1 MPHLER
7 AEPVTPSRAA
17 AIGPIE
23 RRSVA
28 GTDLTISRLVFGAMT
43 FGSQVSESD
52 AATMVDLALDAG
64 INMFDTAASYND
76 GASERILGATLA
88 RRRDDVLIA
97 TKVHPRTAGLTREA
111 IHAAIDGSLGRLQ
124 TDRVDVYYLHQP
136 DWKTPVDE
144 TLEAMNDLVR
154 AGKVRH
160 IGVSNYAAWQIAD
173 LRAKSATRGWQLPVI
188 AQQMYNLLARR
199 IEDEYALFARSANTF
214 DIAYNPLAGGLLT
227 GKHRPTATPASGTR
241 FSQEAY
247 RARYW
252 NDAQF
257 AAVDRLRA
265 AAEKDGASLLELA
278 YRWLL
283 SRPMVDAILVGA
295 SRVEHLRENL
305 AAARGDGVSAETL
318 AACDE
323 VWGTLRGVAP
333 NYNR

>member
-1 MPHLER
+1 M
-7 AEPVTPSRAA
+7 TTSRES

-23 RRSVA
+23 RRSVS

-43 FGSQVSESD
+43 FGSQVSEAD

-88 RRRDDVLIA
+88 RRRNDVLIA
-97 TKVHPRTAGLTREA
+97 TKVHPRTAGLTRDA
-111 IHAAIDGSLGRLQ
+111 IHAAIDGSLGRLG

-136 DWKTPVDE
+136 DWKTPVEE
-144 TLEAMNDLVR
+144 TLDAMNDLVR
-154 AGKVRH
+154 AGKIRH
-160 IGVSNYAAWQIAD
+160 IGLSNYAAWQICD
-173 LRAKSATRGWQLPVI
+173 LRAKSAAHQWQLPAI

-199 IEDEYALFARSANTF
+199 IEDEYAAFARSANTF

-227 GKHRPTATPASGTR
+227 GKHRPTATPTPGTR

-257 AAVDRLRA
+257 AAVDRLRG
-265 AAEKDGASLLELA
+265 AAEKDGVSLLELA

-295 SRVEHLRENL
+295 SSVEHLRENL
-305 AAARGDGVSAETL
+305 AAARGDGVSAEAL
-318 AACDE
+318 EACDE
-323 VWGTLRGVAP
+323 AWSTLRGVAP
-333 NYNR
+333 SYNR